1 MNAEFILGIAEQAV
15 STILKATVPV
25 LVVALGVGLIISI
38 LQATTQI
45 QEQTLSF
52 IPKIIAVFVSLLF
65 FGPWILSVLVDFA
78 CNILNNLHLYIG

>member
-78 CNILNNLHLYIG
+78 YNILNNLHLYIG